1 MTYKGGV
8 AWHGKKVE
16 KRDLTVPWKLQNDSL
31 RNDDWAEINP
41 VILSQLLFWKPGQSF
56 SCLLGLSI

>member
-31 RNDDWAEINP
+31 RNDD
-41 VILSQLLFWKPGQSF
+41 
-56 SCLLGLSI
+56 